1 MVCGLLIE
9 VAYFVGK
16 HNLQGAEASVV
27 TAHGLTGLERGL
39 SNCGRPARLPLD
51 MWTLSRPAIEPVSPI
66 LADRFLTIRP
76 SAKSLEFFFFFF
88 KDSSLFFRVFSCT
101 KMFSYLF
108 CFVLIEALYIC

>member
-39 SNCGRPARLPLD
+39 SNCGTPAQLPLD
-51 MWTLSRPAIEPVSPI
+51 MWTLSGPAIEPVSPI

-76 SAKSLEFFFFFF
+76 SAKSLECFFFFF
-88 KDSSLFFRVFSCT
+88 
-101 KMFSYLF
+101 
-108 CFVLIEALYIC
+108 

>member
-39 SNCGRPARLPLD
+39 SNRGTPAQLPLD
-51 MWTLSRPAIEPVSPI
+51 MWTLSGPAIEPVSPI

-76 SAKSLEFFFFFF
+76 SAKSLECFFFFL
-88 KDSSLFFRVFSCT
+88 KILLCFSGYFHEL
-101 KMFSYLF
+101 K
-108 CFVLIEALYIC
+108 CFLTYFVSFL